1 MKKVILSIII
11 IFIGFSMFIICG
23 LYLMEIEDRYGDLQQ
38 VYFDS
43 KNGDII
49 INKQTKKYGIITKNW
64 KRVNILTKE
73 KDTIDLED
81 LIIINRKENKYEVLR
96 SDDKLNI
103 DELDFGKIMELKKNG
118 ILEDVI
124 KN

>member
-11 IFIGFSMFIICG
+11 IFIGFSMFIIWG

-73 KDTIDLED
+73 NDTIDLED

-103 DELDFGKIMELKKNG
+103 DELDFGKIMELKKNR

>member
-118 ILEDVI
+118 KLEDVI

>member
-1 MKKVILSIII
+1 
-11 IFIGFSMFIICG
+11 MFIICG

-118 ILEDVI
+118 ILEEADSSYKCNFSI
-124 KN
+124 SC

>member
-11 IFIGFSMFIICG
+11 IFIGFSMFIIWG
-23 LYLMEIEDRYGDLQQ
+23 LYLMVIEDRYGDLQQ

-49 INKQTKKYGIITKNW
+49 INNQTKKYGIITKNW

-73 KDTIDLED
+73 NDTIDLED

-96 SDDKLNI
+96 SDEKLNI
-103 DELDFGKIMELKKNG
+103 GELDFDKIIELKRNG

>member
-11 IFIGFSMFIICG
+11 IFIGFSMFIIWG
-23 LYLMEIEDRYGDLQQ
+23 LYLMVIEDRYGDLQQ

-49 INKQTKKYGIITKNW
+49 INTQTKKYGIITKNW

-73 KDTIDLED
+73 NDTIDLED

-96 SDDKLNI
+96 SDEKLNI
-103 DELDFGKIMELKKNG
+103 GELDFDKIIELKRNG

>member
-1 MKKVILSIII
+1 
-11 IFIGFSMFIICG
+11 
-23 LYLMEIEDRYGDLQQ
+23 MEIEDHYGDLQK

-43 KNGDII
+43 KNGDVIV
-49 INKQTKKYGIITKNW
+49 NKQTKKYGIINKNW

-73 KDTIDLED
+73 NDTIDLED

-103 DELDFGKIMELKKNG
+103 GKLDFDKIMELKRNG